1 MKYLL
6 TAIAMMFALST
17 STVYAEATVKK
28 VCKTDEKTKKEVCKN
43 IKVHK
48 KAEKVTEGSPT
59 DPVKKEDKK
68 KPTNSVKKEEQKKK

>member
-6 TAIAMMFALST
+6 AAVALMFALGAH
-17 STVYAEATVKK
+17 AEATTKK
-28 VCKTDEKTKKEVCKN
+28 VCVKDNGKETCKT

-48 KAEKVTEGSPT
+48 KAEKVTDGAPT

-68 KPTNSVKKEEQKKK
+68 KK

>member
-6 TAIAMMFALST
+6 SVIALVFAT
-17 STVYAEATVKK
+17 NVFAAAEMKK
-28 VCKTDEKTKKEVCKN
+28 VCRVDETTKKEVCKT

-68 KPTNSVKKEEQKKK
+68 KK

>member
-6 TAIAMMFALST
+6 SVIALVFAT
-17 STVYAEATVKK
+17 NVFAAAEMKK
-28 VCKTDEKTKKEVCKN
+28 VCQIDEKTKKEVCKT

-68 KPTNSVKKEEQKKK
+68 KPADPVKKEDKKK

>member
-1 MKYLL
+1 MKYLI
-6 TAIAMMFALST
+6 TALAFVFAT
-17 STVYAEATVKK
+17 NVFAEAEMKK
-28 VCKTDEKTKKEVCKN
+28 VCRVDETTKKEVCKT

-68 KPTNSVKKEEQKKK
+68 KPTDPVKKEDKKK

>member
-6 TAIAMMFALST
+6 SAIALMLAMGT
-17 STVYAEATVKK
+17 STVYAEAETKK
-28 VCKTDEKTKKEVCKN
+28 VCRTDEKTKKEVCKT

-68 KPTNSVKKEEQKKK
+68 KEDKKK

>member
-6 TAIAMMFALST
+6 SAIAMMFALSA
-17 STVYAEATVKK
+17 SSVYAEATVKK

-59 DPVKKEDKK
+59 DPEPKKDKK
-68 KPTNSVKKEEQKKK
+68 K

>member
-6 TAIAMMFALST
+6 SAVALMFALGAH
-17 STVYAEATVKK
+17 AEAETKK
-28 VCKTDEKTKKEVCKN
+28 SCIKDNAGKEVCKT

-48 KAEKVTEGSPT
+48 KAEKVTDGNPT

-68 KPTNSVKKEEQKKK
+68 KK

>member
-6 TAIAMMFALST
+6 AAIALAFAMGAH
-17 STVYAEATVKK
+17 AEAETKK
-28 VCKTDEKTKKEVCKN
+28 VCHDKDGKQVCKT

-48 KAEKVTEGSPT
+48 KAEKVTTGDPT

-68 KPTNSVKKEEQKKK
+68 KK